1 MNMKPIKLSGVN
13 PQKLSIFLSNFTKT
27 DMHTPLL
34 ITGDKIVCNASNHTK
49 TIIISV
55 SETGIWEKNSAGD
68 TPILICTN
76 TMLIKKINKAL
87 ATFVNISA
95 EHINIT
101 ITPEDY
107 QGELIGI
114 KMNFVGEKFSTR
126 ISSIEYDFI
135 NKIPPTVMEN
145 LLSVDGETIG
155 EFSLTAEML
164 YIVDRVSTKKDD
176 DYSASFSI
184 TKKDDNLVLAS
195 VGTDDWE
202 VLGKYDKFTSQE
214 KYTTGLLFTKILPK
228 GVDYTG
234 KIFMSSVGTTL
245 LVLQNESSTYICPL
259 LTND

>member
-1 MNMKPIKLSGVN
+1 MKSIKLSKVN
-13 PQKLSIFLSNFTKT
+13 PYKLSTFLSAFTKT
-27 DMHTPLL
+27 DMHTPL
-34 ITGDKIVCNASNHTK
+34 IISGSKIICNASNPTK

-55 SETGIWEKNSAGD
+55 SESDIWEDNSAGD

-76 TMLIKKINKAL
+76 TTLIKKINKAL
-87 ATFVNISA
+87 ATFVSTKT

-126 ISSIEYDFI
+126 ISSVEYDFI

-184 TKKDDNLVLAS
+184 SKRNDALVLSS
-195 VGTDDWE
+195 VGNDEWE

-228 GVDYTG
+228 GIDYIG
-234 KIFMSSVGTTL
+234 RIFVSSVGTTL